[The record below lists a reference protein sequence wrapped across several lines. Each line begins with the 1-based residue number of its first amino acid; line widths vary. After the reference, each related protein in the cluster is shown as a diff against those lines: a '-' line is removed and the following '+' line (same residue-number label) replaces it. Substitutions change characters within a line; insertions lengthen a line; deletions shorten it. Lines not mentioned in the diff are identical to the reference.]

1 MDGLISQIRQ
11 SFIQPLKKKKR
22 GAKASVVLITQAEL
36 PKHMAL
42 HPRYVSHVKFKWKQ
56 SWEPWL
62 CFLNLLRD
70 QPTEESLPA
79 SAFGCIGNFAYL
91 LPAHGERR
99 RIGGF
104 KGSF

>member
-11 SFIQPLKKKKR
+11 SFIQPLKKKR

-36 PKHMAL
+36 PKLMAL

-79 SAFGCIGNFAYL
+79 SAFGCIGHSALNL
-91 LPAHGERR
+91 LPAHGEGR

-104 KGSF
+104 KGGF

>member
-1 MDGLISQIRQ
+1 MTTTANVTE
-11 SFIQPLKKKKR
+11 K
-22 GAKASVVLITQAEL
+22 L
-36 PKHMAL
+36 PKLMAL

-99 RIGGF
+99 IGGF

>member
-11 SFIQPLKKKKR
+11 SFTQPLKKKR
-22 GAKASVVLITQAEL
+22 GTKASVVLITQAEL
-36 PKHMAL
+36 PKLMAL

-56 SWEPWL
+56 AWEPWL
-62 CFLNLLRD
+62 CFLNLLSD

-79 SAFGCIGNFAYL
+79 SASGGIGNFAYL
-91 LPAHGERR
+91 LPAHAERR

-104 KGSF
+104 KRSF